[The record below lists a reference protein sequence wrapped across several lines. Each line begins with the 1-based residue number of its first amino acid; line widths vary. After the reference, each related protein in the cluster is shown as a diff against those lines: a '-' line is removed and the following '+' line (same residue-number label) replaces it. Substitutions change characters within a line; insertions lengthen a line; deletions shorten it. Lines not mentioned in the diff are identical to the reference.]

1 MRTASVSATRLIGAL
16 VVSAAVGWGVS
27 FAGAAPAPQM
37 SPQERV
43 DAAYKAMGGEKL
55 AALKT
60 ITLEATVKQLDPGE
74 SFSVADNETPDQ
86 GMGYLIQSRDLTKG
100 LTYNQWMRPRAD
112 TGGVRIYTE
121 IVTPTAGYSIGND
134 ATAGRLPKRTITG
147 ARGLPEHTFS
157 GKRLTSTL
165 RELARYT
172 VIQDMK
178 AHPDRVTALPNQ
190 VAGTR
195 AFPALQY
202 RSDYGNFIVIFNP
215 ANNLPLRVRSMD
227 WDALEGDS
235 EFDMAF
241 TDWRDVGNGAMWP
254 FHVQTTLNGMN
265 VHETKYANVQVNPT
279 LPAALFTIPADQL
292 AKAAKPAD
300 PKITPFQ
307 WIIRRGG
314 SGFYYDAD
322 ASYVD
327 DGDQMRWMDIAP
339 NVGLAM
345 GNTHNTVFIAT
356 NTYLIAFEAPNDDGQ
371 AKGAIA
377 LAKQHFPGKPIKYLV
392 LSHHHVDHV
401 GGMRTFAAEGATLVF
416 GRGNAPNVQYYRRAI
431 ANTQELNWNK
441 PANPN
446 DNPDLIELKDGK
458 WTVNDG
464 GREFSVFEID
474 NPHST
479 GMVIGWLPD
488 AKLAFVTDLWI
499 PTPQGI
505 TTSNPNFASV
515 VAGVEKWGIQPE
527 NFSGGHGTI
536 GSYAQ
541 FARVVKAAQAT
552 AKQ

>member
-1 MRTASVSATRLIGAL
+1 MPSTSVSMSRLLGAL
-16 VVSAAVGWGVS
+16 IVSAAVGLGVS
-27 FAGAAPAPQM
+27 TWAAPAPQM

-60 ITLEATVKQLDPGE
+60 VSLEATIKQLDPGE
-74 SFSVADNETPDQ
+74 SFSLADNETPDQ
-86 GMGYLIQSRDLTKG
+86 GMAYLIQSRDLTKG
-100 LTYNQWMRPRAD
+100 LAHNQWMRPRAD

-121 IVTPTAGYSIGND
+121 IVTPTAGYAIGND

-157 GKRLTSTL
+157 GKRLTATL
-165 RELARYT
+165 RELSRTT

-178 AHPDRVTALPNQ
+178 AHPDRVTAMPDQ

-195 AFPALQY
+195 AYPALQY
-202 RSDYGNFIVIFNP
+202 RGDQGNFIVIFNP
-215 ANNLPLRVRSMD
+215 ATNLPLRVRSIE

-235 EFDMAF
+235 EFDAAF
-241 TDWRDVGNGAMWP
+241 LDWRDVGGAKWP
-254 FHVQTTLNGMN
+254 FRIQTMLNGMN
-265 VHETKYANVQVNPT
+265 VHDMRFANVTANPT
-279 LPAALFTIPADQL
+279 LPAALFTIPQAQL
-292 AKAAKPAD
+292 ANAAKPAD

-327 DGDQMRWMDIAP
+327 DGEQMKWMDIAP

-356 NTYLIAFEAPNDDGQ
+356 NTYLIAMEAPNDDGQ

-392 LSHHHVDHV
+392 LTHHHVDHV

-416 GRGNAPNVQYYRRAI
+416 GRGTAPNIQYYRRAL
-431 ANTQELNWNK
+431 ANTQDVNWNK
-441 PANPN
+441 PAMPK
-446 DNPDLIELKDGK
+446 DDPELIEVKDGK

-464 GREFSVFEID
+464 GREFSVYEID

-479 GMVIGWLPD
+479 GMLIGWLPD
-488 AKLAFVTDLWI
+488 AKLGFVTDLWI
-499 PTPQGI
+499 PTPQGV
-505 TTSNPNFASV
+505 TSSNPNFAAV
-515 VAGVEKWGIQPE
+515 VAGVEKFGLQPE

-541 FARVVKAAQAT
+541 FAQVVKAAAAQG
-552 AKQ
+552 K